1 MPEYQFWN
9 LLAKKICGEATAEE
23 IQELEELMRV
33 HSEYHYAAQHIQD
46 IWGLS
51 CKEDTLAAEESL
63 IRHLNRMKK
72 MGIALTN
79 EGGPVET
86 RPNRYKKKI
95 LLIGIGGIG
104 VAAAALFF
112 LVRPLNH
119 TTLPIVAKTSEVSTK
134 MGSTSKLLLP
144 DGSTVWLNAGSKLV
158 YNKDFGST
166 SREVSLVG
174 EAFFDVTHMP
184 DMPFVIETQV
194 MKVKVLGT
202 RFNIKAYPNDST
214 TETSVLRGRVEI
226 SPLKRPE
233 QKFYLGANDKLI
245 LSNVQVRNQKEPG
258 NKIPVALWGNITYS
272 KKDSTVIETSWVE
285 NKLIFDDEPFSSVA
299 AKMERWYGVTIN
311 FADKKV
317 EDIHL
322 TGTLVNERIQE
333 ALEAFQISC
342 NSSGNSFHYHINQNI
357 VTITK

>member
-1 MPEYQFWN
+1 
-9 LLAKKICGEATAEE
+9 
-23 IQELEELMRV
+23 
-33 HSEYHYAAQHIQD
+33 
-46 IWGLS
+46 
-51 CKEDTLAAEESL
+51 
-63 IRHLNRMKK
+63 
-72 MGIALTN
+72 
-79 EGGPVET
+79 
-86 RPNRYKKKI
+86 
-95 LLIGIGGIG
+95 
-104 VAAAALFF
+104 
-112 LVRPLNH
+112 
-119 TTLPIVAKTSEVSTK
+119 
-134 MGSTSKLLLP
+134 
-144 DGSTVWLNAGSKLV
+144 
-158 YNKDFGST
+158 
-166 SREVSLVG
+166 
-174 EAFFDVTHMP
+174 
-184 DMPFVIETQV
+184 

-285 NKLIFDDEPFSSVA
+285 NKLIVDDEPFSSVA